1 MKSPFSPLQKLF
13 IYDRREMV
21 VLTTLCLVTGLF
33 TFTLGIHLGKEVSTP
48 AEASAQPV
56 PKLVTPIPDQ
66 VPSAQELIGP
76 NKATQQALEESLYQ
90 TLHDE
95 VVRTGIH
102 LSTPYQID
110 LPENSK
116 VHDEDPDTKEQ
127 STSENETPA
136 HEEGNRKIS
145 SIEESATEEE
155 QPSEKAH
162 TDEAS
167 YVIQVG
173 SFPKLKEAEKKISE
187 LTHLELK
194 PFMKEVDVKGK
205 GKWFRLYLGNY
216 ATKLAAEK
224 AGNSYIAQHKIKSF
238 IVSKTSRQ

>member
-1 MKSPFSPLQKLF
+1 MKSPFSPLQRLF

-21 VLTTLCLVTGLF
+21 VLTTLCLVTALF
-33 TFTLGIHLGKEVSTP
+33 TFTLGIHLGKDVGTP
-48 AEASAQPV
+48 AEASAE
-56 PKLVTPIPDQ
+56 LVAKHVAAIPDQ
-66 VPSAQELIGP
+66 VPAAQELVGP

-102 LSTPYQID
+102 LKAPYQID

-116 VHDEDPDTKEQ
+116 GHDTGSDSEEQ
-127 STSENETPA
+127 TTSENEDTPST
-136 HEEGNRKIS
+136 EGNRKIS
-145 SIEESATEEE
+145 SVDETETEAAPTTKESHTEVA
-155 QPSEKAH
+155 P
-162 TDEAS
+162 

-216 ATKLAAEK
+216 STKLAAEK
-224 AGNSYIAQHKIKSF
+224 AGKSYIAQHKIKSF
-238 IVSKTSRQ
+238 IVSKIDRQ